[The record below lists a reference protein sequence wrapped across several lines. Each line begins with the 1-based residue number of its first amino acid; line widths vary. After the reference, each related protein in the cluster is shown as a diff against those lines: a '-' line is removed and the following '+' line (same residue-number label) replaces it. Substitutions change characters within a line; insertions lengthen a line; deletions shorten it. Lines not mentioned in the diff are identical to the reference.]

1 MQIYKQVE
9 DSSTSGYS
17 YKLLVE
23 APDYLDIDPHIY
35 QTIEPTM
42 EPTVTIT
49 SAHFTGKSKHKKY
62 RGICKHYLRMIRKRK
77 GY

>member
-1 MQIYKQVE
+1 MRYDMQIYKQVE

-23 APDYLDIDPHIY
+23 APDYLDMDPHIY
-35 QTIEPTM
+35 QTI